1 MIRAAQKGGGWE
13 EREPGAPK
21 RRKSVNTQPRSA
33 PGMLGFL
40 GRSRA
45 AGAGLGGSRPLLR
58 GAAAPGQ

>member
-1 MIRAAQKGGGWE
+1 MRAAQKGGGWE

-21 RRKSVNTQPRSA
+21 RRKSVNTQPSSA